1 MDSSDSWESILS
13 ELDLTDHRQDLV
25 AGGYD
30 HFKGRAAHCQR
41 FVSVAMRSLSIGL
54 VFGFRQWF
62 FLLFVRFCQ
71 LTNLG

>member
-30 HFKGRAAHCQR
+30 HFKAVQPIVNVL
-41 FVSVAMRSLSIGL
+41 F
-54 VFGFRQWF
+54 QWP
-62 FLLFVRFCQ
+62 
-71 LTNLG
+71 